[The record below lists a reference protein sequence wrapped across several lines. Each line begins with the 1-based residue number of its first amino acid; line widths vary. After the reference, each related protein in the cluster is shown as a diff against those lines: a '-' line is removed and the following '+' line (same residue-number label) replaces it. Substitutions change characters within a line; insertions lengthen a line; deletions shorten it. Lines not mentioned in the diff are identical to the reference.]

1 MVELILKV
9 AGTYSML
16 CRDFRL
22 HLSVT
27 RKDGIVEILN
37 SEDPEGSLILLSLQF
52 CFSSG
57 AKDCIEGLHVRQVLY
72 CWLHPSLLLFC
83 LPPPGLLVIA

>member
-1 MVELILKV
+1 MVEPILKV
-9 AGTYSML
+9 AGTHSML

-27 RKDGIVEILN
+27 RKDEIVEILN

-57 AKDCIEGLHVRQVLY
+57 AED
-72 CWLHPSLLLFC
+72 
-83 LPPPGLLVIA
+83 